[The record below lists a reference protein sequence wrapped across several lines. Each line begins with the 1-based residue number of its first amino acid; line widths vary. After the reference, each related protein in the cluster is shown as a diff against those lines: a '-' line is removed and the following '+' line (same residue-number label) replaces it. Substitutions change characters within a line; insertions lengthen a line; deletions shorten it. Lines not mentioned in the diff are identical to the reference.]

1 LAAAARIETAVHVEI
16 PEDVRL
22 SFPLAGPAPRLAAY
36 AIDLTARAM
45 VFLVFVVLVSVA
57 IPGTSLGGTS
67 IGLALLAL
75 FVLEWGYGFL
85 FEMLWNGQTPGKRA
99 FGLRV
104 VKEGGY
110 AIGPYDAM
118 VRNLLRAADVLPF
131 LYGVG
136 LVSMLATRRLQRLGD
151 IAAGTM
157 VIRETR
163 HRLRRE
169 IPDLAGV
176 RKLSADELGSSWRPT
191 ERTLDLLYL
200 FALRRE
206 SLAPARA
213 REIATLLAAPL
224 RRRLALRTPDRDDP
238 DTFLLRV
245 LRTFHQARS

>member
-1 LAAAARIETAVHVEI
+1 MAALAPIDAAVHVEI

-36 AIDLTARAM
+36 AIDLLLRGMIFM
-45 VFLVFVVLVSVA
+45 VFAVSVA
-57 IPGTSLGGTS
+57 FLGMSLGGAS
-67 IGLALLAL
+67 IGLTLLAL
-75 FVLEWGYGFL
+75 FVLEWGYGFV
-85 FEMLWNGQTPGKRA
+85 FEMLWNGQTPGKRV

-118 VRNLLRAADVLPF
+118 VRNLLRAADVLPLF
-131 LYGVG
+131 YGVG
-136 LVSMLATRRLQRLGD
+136 LVSMLATTRLQRLGD

-169 IPDLAGV
+169 IPELGGV
-176 RKLSADELGSSWRPT
+176 RKLTPDELGSSWRPT

-200 FALRRE
+200 FALRRD
-206 SLAPARA
+206 SLPPARA
-213 REIATLLAAPL
+213 REIATLLAQPL
-224 RRRLALRTPDRDDP
+224 RRRLAIRTGDTGDP

-245 LRTFHQARS
+245 LRTFHQARA